1 MHRTFFYVTLPENS
15 NNCIMKKLITT
26 LVVAVV
32 MAVNCRAEAV
42 QTIIVNGTKVI
53 GKNIVTMTFE
63 GENAVLEYSDM
74 TTGKAPVEQVCVL
87 LSYDGTDVNGLKQSV
102 FAYNGVVDDM
112 LVISG
117 IEGETD
123 VTLYDAT
130 GKAMAKALT
139 KAGETR
145 ISMKGMAP
153 GVYIVK
159 AGKTI
164 VKISKK

>member
-1 MHRTFFYVTLPENS
+1 
-15 NNCIMKKLITT
+15 
-26 LVVAVV
+26 
-32 MAVNCRAEAV
+32 
-42 QTIIVNGTKVI
+42 
-53 GKNIVTMTFE
+53 
-63 GENAVLEYSDM
+63 
-74 TTGKAPVEQVCVL
+74 
-87 LSYDGTDVNGLKQSV
+87 
-102 FAYNGVVDDM
+102 M